1 VNTQQEALIKFQ
13 NVSVLA
19 TTKRNKVLN

>member
-1 VNTQQEALIKFQ
+1 MLT
-13 NVSVLA
+13 